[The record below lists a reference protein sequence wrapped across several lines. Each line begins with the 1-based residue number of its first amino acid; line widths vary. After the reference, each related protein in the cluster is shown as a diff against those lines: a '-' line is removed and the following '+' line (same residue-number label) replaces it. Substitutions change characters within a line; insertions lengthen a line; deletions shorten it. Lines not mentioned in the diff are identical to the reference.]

1 MREPGSHHEAMNVQS
16 IEVCNLQLRE
26 PGYGIVRDNHLDWI
40 VHLGRHEVHTM
51 KALLPDEPHEAPG
64 SPGRLGHRR
73 FVHV

>member
-1 MREPGSHHEAMNVQS
+1 LSVVHNALDPTRDAGTGQPPEAMNVQS

-51 KALLPDEPHEAPG
+51 KALGDWGIEG
-64 SPGRLGHRR
+64 
-73 FVHV
+73 